1 MPKSKEMEVS
11 VCIKGWAES
20 ATLGRIG
27 LSQYY
32 KIPSPRYLIFQTT
45 IGPSSMNQAATIIF
59 AKMVEFAC
67 LNPQEQPSAFANRVS
82 PGTTATPRCRRVQKI
97 RASMT
102 LIAQKILPVA
112 QVMLITCFH
121 DS

>member
-1 MPKSKEMEVS
+1 
-11 VCIKGWAES
+11 
-20 ATLGRIG
+20 
-27 LSQYY
+27 
-32 KIPSPRYLIFQTT
+32 
-45 IGPSSMNQAATIIF
+45 MNQAATIIF
-59 AKMVEFAC
+59 AKTVEFAC

-112 QVMLITCFH
+112 QATVANAKARIAEVAIVKRIWSAEKMLAKMEAEFTSSQVVAFVNVLFLILA
-121 DS
+121 